1 MASQQSTIRTMY
13 GLSRR
18 LAYHSQLPDGQ
29 NSFSALVIMLFVN
42 SHSHDMEEG
51 QHMKKSKIKDKTEAG
66 KKSKS
71 RDRQV
76 DEEPM
81 RADLKEV
88 IERHS
93 RGLDEQRP
101 QAVARRRKTGQRT
114 IRENIKDLCDGHF
127 MEYGALAVAA
137 QRQRRSMEDLMSKTP
152 ADGVVAGI
160 GQVNRSLFGEDRAR
174 CMIIAYDYTV
184 LAGTQGFFG
193 HKKKDRMLIL
203 AHEQRLPVVLF
214 AEGGGGRP
222 GDVDADGVVVAGLD
236 LATFAM
242 FARLSGKVPV
252 VGIVS
257 GRCFAGNA
265 VLLGCCDV
273 IIAAQN
279 ANIGMAGP
287 VMIEGGGLGVF
298 KPEDIGPMDVQTKN
312 GVVDIAVADDTEAV
326 TVARKYLSYFQGAV
340 SQWEAADQ
348 RLLRNMVP
356 EQRRYVYD
364 VRAIIKTI
372 ADTDSFL
379 ELRPKFGPEM
389 ITGLIRIEGR
399 PFGVIANNC
408 QHQAGAIEAEGA
420 DKAARLMQLCNA
432 HGLPMVSL
440 VDTPGFMV
448 GPEIEHRA
456 QVRHICRMFVVG
468 SHLTAPFFTVFLRRG
483 YGLGA
488 QAMAKGGFHEPF
500 FAVAW
505 PTGEFGGMGLE
516 GAVRAGFRKELEA
529 MKEPQ
534 EREALYEKLV
544 ALAYERGK
552 AINMASYL
560 EIDAVID
567 PADTRRWITEGLK
580 AAPAERTE
588 RAGHDFVDT
597 W

>member
-1 MASQQSTIRTMY
+1 
-13 GLSRR
+13 
-18 LAYHSQLPDGQ
+18 
-29 NSFSALVIMLFVN
+29 
-42 SHSHDMEEG
+42 
-51 QHMKKSKIKDKTEAG
+51 MKKSRSKIEVQARKKPEA
-66 KKSKS
+66 

-76 DEEPM
+76 EQEPM

-88 IERHS
+88 IERHFQ
-93 RGLDEQRP
+93 GLDEQRTE
-101 QAVARRRKTGQRT
+101 AVARRRKTGQRT
-114 IRENIKDLCDGHF
+114 IRENIRDLCDGHF
-127 MEYGALAVAA
+127 IEYGALAVAA
-137 QRQRRSMEDLMSKTP
+137 QRQRRTMDDLVSKTP

-160 GQVNRSLFGEDRAR
+160 GQVNGSLFGENKSR

-193 HKKKDRMLIL
+193 HKKKDRMLRL

-242 FARLSGKVPV
+242 FARLSGKVPA

-298 KPEDIGPMDVQTKN
+298 RPEDIGPMDVQTKN
-312 GVVDIAVADDTEAV
+312 GVVDIAVADDAEAV
-326 TVARKYLSYFQGAV
+326 AVARKYLSYFQGAV
-340 SQWEAADQ
+340 SQWEVADQ

-389 ITGLIRIEGR
+389 VTGLIRIEGK

-408 QHQAGAIEAEGA
+408 KHQAGAIEAEGA

-468 SHLTAPFFTVFLRRG
+468 SHLTVPFFTVFLRRG

-516 GAVRAGFRKELEA
+516 GGVRAGFRKELEA
-529 MKEPQ
+529 VKDPQ

-552 AINMASYL
+552 AINMAAYL

-567 PADTRRWITEGLK
+567 PADTRRWIVEGLK
-580 AAPAERTE
+580 AVPAELIERT
-588 RAGHDFVDT
+588 GHDFVDT